1 MPDIADTLLRFLAIS
16 ALVIM
21 TPGQD
26 TALTVRNTL
35 LGNRRSGVFTAL
47 GVVTGQAAWAIA
59 TGAGVAALLVASERA
74 FLALKLAGAAYLV
87 FLGVKTLVGA
97 FRGGGPHKSRP
108 IDGPCL
114 GWPRGSPIARAS
126 SAISA
131 IPRWPS
137 SSSAC
142 CRSSPSRET
151 VRSSPCFSALLFC
164 ALTLLWLTCYAFVVA
179 RAGDV
184 LRRPRVRRV
193 LDGLMGAALLG
204 LGLRLAA
211 EQR

>member
-35 LGNRRSGVFTAL
+35 LGDRRSGVFTAL
-47 GVVTGQAAWAIA
+47 GVVTGQAARAIA
-59 TGAGVAALLVASERA
+59 SGAGVAAVLVASERA
-74 FLALKLAGAAYLV
+74 FLALKLAGAGYLI
-87 FLGVKTLVGA
+87 FLGVRAIVGA
-97 FRGGGPHKSRP
+97 LRGSGPHKVSTDRSSVP
-108 IDGPCL
+108 RLGPRLAYRQGVVSNL
-114 GWPRGSPIARAS
+114 GNPKMAVFFLSLLPQFTGQG
-126 SAISA
+126 
-131 IPRWPS
+131 S
-137 SSSAC
+137 SS
-142 CRSSPSRET
+142 
-151 VRSSPCFSALLFC
+151 VLALLLALIFC
-164 ALTLLWLTCYAFVVA
+164 ALTLLWLTGYAFVVA

-204 LGLRLAA
+204 LGLRLAS

>member
-35 LGNRRSGVFTAL
+35 LGDRRSGVFTAL

-59 TGAGVAALLVASERA
+59 SGAGVAAVLVASERA
-74 FLALKLAGAAYLV
+74 FLALKLAGAGYLI
-87 FLGVKTLVGA
+87 FLGVKALVGA
-97 FRGGGPHKSRP
+97 LPGNGPHKTSTDR
-108 IDGPCL
+108 
-114 GWPRGSPIARAS
+114 S
-126 SAISA
+126 SA
-131 IPRWPS
+131 PRLAPRLAYRQGVVSNLGNPKMAVFFLSLLPQFTVQGS
-137 SSSAC
+137 SS
-142 CRSSPSRET
+142 
-151 VRSSPCFSALLFC
+151 VLALLLALIFC
-164 ALTLLWLTCYAFVVA
+164 ALTLLWLTGYAVVVA

-204 LGLRLAA
+204 LGLRLAS

>member
-35 LGNRRSGVFTAL
+35 LGDRRSGVFTAL

-59 TGAGVAALLVASERA
+59 SGAGVAAVLVASERA
-74 FLALKLAGAAYLV
+74 FLALKLAGAGYLI
-87 FLGVKTLVGA
+87 FLGVKALVGA
-97 FRGGGPHKSRP
+97 FRGSGPHKISTDRSSVP
-108 IDGPCL
+108 RLAPRLAYRQGVVSNL
-114 GWPRGSPIARAS
+114 GNPKMAVFFLSLLPQFTGQG
-126 SAISA
+126 
-131 IPRWPS
+131 S
-137 SSSAC
+137 SS
-142 CRSSPSRET
+142 
-151 VRSSPCFSALLFC
+151 VLALLLALIFC
-164 ALTLLWLTCYAFVVA
+164 ALTLLWLTGYAFVVA

>member
-1 MPDIADTLLRFLAIS
+1 MPDIADTFLRFLAIS

-35 LGNRRSGVFTAL
+35 LGDRRSGVFTAL

-59 TGAGVAALLVASERA
+59 SGAGVAAVLVASERA
-74 FLALKLAGAAYLV
+74 FLALKLAGAGYLI
-87 FLGVKTLVGA
+87 FLGVKALVGA
-97 FRGGGPHKSRP
+97 LRSSGPHTVSTDRSSVP
-108 IDGPCL
+108 RLAPRLAYRQGVVSNL
-114 GWPRGSPIARAS
+114 GNPKMAVFFLSLLPQFTVQG
-126 SAISA
+126 
-131 IPRWPS
+131 S
-137 SSSAC
+137 SS
-142 CRSSPSRET
+142 
-151 VRSSPCFSALLFC
+151 VLALLLALMFC
-164 ALTLLWLTCYAFVVA
+164 ALTLLWLTGYAFVVA